1 MGFETTEITLFLC
14 FNNDLVIFRIVQTL
28 SKDRKSQG
36 RTDEDKKIPESES
49 ADSQASEGVKER
61 VRDEKAESD
70 KLTERMDST
79 HQPQHSVISNIKSFM
94 LNKLMKKKPA
104 KKPVLKLRSK
114 NVSQLKVQP
123 NLKAHMPVFPNFP
136 QKEKKTKKTQ
146 FRFQPLQMKNPVKQ
160 KIVKQQARE
169 EVSSVIDKFVNDQFK
184 EPNTKQSER
193 EEFDFGFKMF
203 PLENFNS
210 ESKQIQDNSNP
221 SNVIPFPTFSP

>member
-1 MGFETTEITLFLC
+1 M
-14 FNNDLVIFRIVQTL
+14 
-28 SKDRKSQG
+28 
-36 RTDEDKKIPESES
+36 
-49 ADSQASEGVKER
+49 
-61 VRDEKAESD
+61 
-70 KLTERMDST
+70 
-79 HQPQHSVISNIKSFM
+79 
-94 LNKLMKKKPA
+94 
-104 KKPVLKLRSK
+104 
-114 NVSQLKVQP
+114 
-123 NLKAHMPVFPNFP
+123 
-136 QKEKKTKKTQ
+136 
-146 FRFQPLQMKNPVKQ
+146 KQ